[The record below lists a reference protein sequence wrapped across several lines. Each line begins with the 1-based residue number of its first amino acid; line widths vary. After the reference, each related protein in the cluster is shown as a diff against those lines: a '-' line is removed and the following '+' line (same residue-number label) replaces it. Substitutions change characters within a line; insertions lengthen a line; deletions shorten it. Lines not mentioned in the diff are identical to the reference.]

1 MKAEVNVP
9 RTWAYV
15 VLVALLLGS
24 GMFAFAM
31 AYNANYGTTPNPA
44 SNAITFGHSPDEI
57 EVDLGTG
64 TAPCTGKVTL
74 QFAIANKCL
83 GGGGSG
89 GSASDST
96 VGSYFATA
104 SAQGTVLLNQAKLQ
118 QLCGNGYGCTMTLGY
133 KY

>member
-89 GSASDST
+89 GGSGGISVSIKSST
-96 VGSYFATA
+96 FTHCDIGGNWGWREQTSSCDEGS
-104 SAQGTVLLNQAKLQ
+104 VKL
-118 QLCGNGYGCTMTLGY
+118 
-133 KY
+133 